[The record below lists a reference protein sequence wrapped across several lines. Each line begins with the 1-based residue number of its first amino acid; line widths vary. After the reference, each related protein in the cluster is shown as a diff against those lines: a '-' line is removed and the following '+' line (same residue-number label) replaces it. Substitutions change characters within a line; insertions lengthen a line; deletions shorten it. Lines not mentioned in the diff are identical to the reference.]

1 MRSLSSELLRALLVV
16 LVALAVMLPVGLWAR
31 GRAVDQ
37 QVLRWINTDVA
48 DPILDLLAVLGFILG
63 SVWFVLALGVAFFLL
78 GRRRLGVS
86 LFLANLSAALIVA
99 GLKLLLNEPRPWE
112 VLTGIRV
119 VGQPLVGQGYPS
131 SHAVVAFLT
140 TYLLIRYYAPGW
152 PIRAVLYG
160 LATLVALSRVYDG
173 EHFPTDVLVG
183 ALIGLLFGYLWVRLW
198 PWLEARAGRRGETG

>member
-1 MRSLSSELLRALLVV
+1 MRSLSSELLRALLLV
-16 LVALAVMLPVGLWAR
+16 LVALAVMLPVGLWVR

-37 QVLRWINTDVA
+37 QVLRWINTGLA
-48 DPILDLLAVLGFILG
+48 DPVFDLLAVLGFILG

-140 TYLLIRYYAPGW
+140 AYLLIRYYSPGW
-152 PIRAVLYG
+152 PIKVLLYG

-183 ALIGLLFGYLWVRLW
+183 ALIGLLFGYLWTRLW
-198 PWLEARAGRRGETG
+198 PWLEARAGRRGEPG